1 VVEPPPISGLAK
13 PDADWCEGHDD
24 QVEEGAHCRDQHD
37 EEDTLENDCWHMAL
51 FREYETAQAEFQPAE
66 VASDALNPAV
76 EMARKLARVR
86 MTVSSCLA
94 PARRQREFQRST
106 STPALM
112 TDTTYDRRAFM
123 AYFSSIGLGATL
135 FPGVLWGQAQ
145 QQPQAPEITKEM
157 IASAEQIAG
166 LSFSDDER
174 TAMVRNLQQMRGN
187 ITTLHKEPLDQ
198 SVLPAIVFDPV
209 PPGRTLPKKTQAP
222 IVRTR
227 VPVMSRP
234 GSLDELAYAT
244 VNELSE
250 LVRSRKVKPSELT
263 DMYLSRL
270 KRYDPQ
276 LHCVVN
282 LTEERARKQA
292 LDLDAEIAR
301 GKYRGPLHG
310 IPWGAKDLLAVK
322 GYPTTWGAGLYE
334 NQAFD
339 YESPVVTRLD
349 AAGAILIAKLTLGS
363 LAQGDRWWKER
374 TRNPWNPET
383 GSSGSSAG
391 PASATAAGCVGFSIG
406 SETNGSITS
415 PARTCGLAGFRP
427 TFGRVPRTGAMAL
440 SWTTDKL
447 GPICR
452 SAEDCAIV
460 FDAIQG
466 PDGVDYSVK
475 AYPFNWNA
483 TAKISQLK
491 IAYFKDDF
499 DRRAQDGT
507 ITPIPEAMN
516 FLKVLESLGARPEPI
531 EAPAP
536 NYGYLDNIIL
546 NAECGAAFEPDT
558 LNARIKELESYSS
571 WPNTFRGAQFI
582 PAVDYVNANRVRIR
596 AMEQTWELFS
606 KYDVIVTPR
615 ENTSV
620 TNIVGTPSIVVPT
633 GFAIPQQT
641 GRGGGRGRGGPPTG
655 AGGRGGD
662 TTRAVNAP
670 PPPTIPLPTGMYV
683 MGPIFQDEKNLLVAH
698 AFQQATDF
706 HKKRP
711 PQFG

>member
-1 VVEPPPISGLAK
+1 
-13 PDADWCEGHDD
+13 
-24 QVEEGAHCRDQHD
+24 
-37 EEDTLENDCWHMAL
+37 
-51 FREYETAQAEFQPAE
+51 
-66 VASDALNPAV
+66 
-76 EMARKLARVR
+76 
-86 MTVSSCLA
+86 
-94 PARRQREFQRST
+94 
-106 STPALM
+106 M

-123 AYFSSIGLGATL
+123 AYFGSIGLGTTL
-135 FPGVLWGQAQ
+135 FPGVLWAQAQ
-145 QQPQAPEITKEM
+145 QQPEGPEITKEM
-157 IASAEQIAG
+157 IASAEQISG

-174 TAMVRNLQQMRGN
+174 AAMVRNLQQMRTA
-187 ITTLHKEPLDQ
+187 IQLLHKEPLDQ

-209 PPGRTLPKKTQAP
+209 PPGKTLPKKSKALM
-222 IVRTR
+222 IRTK
-227 VPVMSRP
+227 VPVMARP
-234 GSLDELAYAT
+234 GSVDELAYAT

-250 LVRSRKVKPSELT
+250 LVRTRKVKPSELT
-263 DMYLSRL
+263 EMYLSRL

-276 LHCVVN
+276 LHFVVN

-292 LDLDAEIAR
+292 AEMDSEIAR

-310 IPWGAKDLLAVK
+310 LPWGAKDLLAVK

-334 NQAFD
+334 RQTFE

-349 AAGAILIAKLTLGS
+349 NAGAILIAKLTLGS
-363 LAQGDRWWKER
+363 LAQGNHWWKEY
-374 TRNPWNPET
+374 TRNPWIPEQQSP

-391 PASATAAGCVGFSIG
+391 PASATSAGCVAFSIG

-415 PARTCGLAGFRP
+415 PSRTCGVSGFRP

-483 TAKISQLK
+483 TAKISQLR
-491 IAYFKDDF
+491 IAYIKSDF
-499 DRRAQDGT
+499 ERRAQDG
-507 ITPIPEAMN
+507 IVTPIPEAMN
-516 FLKVLESLGARPEPI
+516 FLKVLESLGAKPEAI
-531 EAPAP
+531 EAPTP
-536 NYGYLDNIIL
+536 NYAYLDGIIL
-546 NAECGAAFEPDT
+546 DAECGAAFEPDT
-558 LNARIKELESYSS
+558 LNSRIKELESYSS
-571 WPNTFRGAQFI
+571 WPNTFRSAQFI
-582 PAVDYVNANRVRIR
+582 PAVDYVNANRVRVR

-606 KYDVIVTPR
+606 KYDVVVTPR

-620 TNIVGTPSIVVPT
+620 TNIVGAPSIIVPT
-633 GFAIPQQT
+633 GFAIPQFNRGGG
-641 GRGGGRGRGGPPTG
+641 GRGGGGRGGAGG
-655 AGGRGGD
+655 AGRGSD
-662 TTRAVNAP
+662 TTRPAAAP
-670 PPPTIPLPTGMYV
+670 PPPSIPLPTGMYV

-698 AFQQATDF
+698 AFQQTTDF

-711 PQFG
+711 PAF

>member
-1 VVEPPPISGLAK
+1 
-13 PDADWCEGHDD
+13 
-24 QVEEGAHCRDQHD
+24 
-37 EEDTLENDCWHMAL
+37 
-51 FREYETAQAEFQPAE
+51 
-66 VASDALNPAV
+66 
-76 EMARKLARVR
+76 
-86 MTVSSCLA
+86 
-94 PARRQREFQRST
+94 
-106 STPALM
+106 
-112 TDTTYDRRAFM
+112 
-123 AYFSSIGLGATL
+123 
-135 FPGVLWGQAQ
+135 
-145 QQPQAPEITKEM
+145 TKEM

-174 TAMVRNLQQMRGN
+174 AAMVRNLQQMRGN
-187 ITTLHKEPLDQ
+187 IQTLHKEPLDQ
-198 SVLPAIVFDPV
+198 SILPAIVFDPV
-209 PPGRTLPKKTQAP
+209 PPGKTLAKKNKTLT
-222 IVRTR
+222 VRTK
-227 VPVMSRP
+227 VPVMARP
-234 GSLDELAYAT
+234 GSLEELAYST
-244 VNELSE
+244 VNQLSD
-250 LVRSRKVKPSELT
+250 LVRTRKVKPSELT
-263 DMYLSRL
+263 EMYLSRL
-270 KRYDPQ
+270 KRYDGQ
-276 LHCVVN
+276 LHFVVN

-292 LDLDAEIAR
+292 ADADSDISR

-310 IPWGAKDLLAVK
+310 IPWGAKDLLAVR

-334 NQAFD
+334 HQTFD
-339 YESPVVTRLD
+339 YESAVVTRLD
-349 AAGAILIAKLTLGS
+349 DAGAILIAKLTLGS
-363 LAQGDRWWKER
+363 LAQGNHWWKEY
-374 TRNPWNPET
+374 TRNPWIPEQLSP

-415 PARTCGLAGFRP
+415 PSRTCGVSGFRP

-483 TAKISQLK
+483 TAKISHLK
-491 IAYFKDDF
+491 IAYFKDNF
-499 DRRAQDGT
+499 ERRSQDGT
-507 ITPIPEAMN
+507 VRQNAEAMN
-516 FLKVLESLGARPEPI
+516 FLEVLRSLGATPEPI
-531 EAPAP
+531 ELPTP

-558 LNARIKELESYSS
+558 LNSRIKELESYSS

-606 KYDVIVTPR
+606 KYDVIVTPQ

-620 TNIVGTPSIVVPT
+620 TNIVGTQSIVVPT
-633 GFAIPQQT
+633 GFAIPQF
-641 GRGGGRGRGGPPTG
+641 GRGGGGRGRGGG
-655 AGGRGGD
+655 GGGRGGD
-662 TTRAVNAP
+662 TTRAATPAP
-670 PPPTIPLPTGMYV
+670 PPAPTIPLPTGMYV

-706 HKKRP
+706 HKKHP

>member
-1 VVEPPPISGLAK
+1 MP
-13 PDADWCEGHDD
+13 
-24 QVEEGAHCRDQHD
+24 
-37 EEDTLENDCWHMAL
+37 
-51 FREYETAQAEFQPAE
+51 
-66 VASDALNPAV
+66 
-76 EMARKLARVR
+76 
-86 MTVSSCLA
+86 
-94 PARRQREFQRST
+94 
-106 STPALM
+106 
-112 TDTTYDRRAFM
+112 DTTYDRRAFM
-123 AYFSSIGLGATL
+123 SYFSSIGLGATL
-135 FPGVLWGQAQ
+135 FPGVLWAQAQ
-145 QQPQAPEITKEM
+145 QQPQGPEITKEM
-157 IASAEQIAG
+157 IASAEQISG

-174 TAMVRNLQQMRGN
+174 AAMVGNLQQMRGN
-187 ITTLHKEPLDQ
+187 IQTLHKEPLDQ

-209 PPGRTLPKKTQAP
+209 PPGKTLAKKNKTMT
-222 IVRTR
+222 VRSK
-227 VPVMSRP
+227 VPVMARP
-234 GSLDELAYAT
+234 GSLDELAYST

-250 LVRSRKVKPSELT
+250 LVRTRKVKPSELT
-263 DMYLSRL
+263 EMYLSRL

-276 LHCVVN
+276 LHFVVN

-292 LDLDAEIAR
+292 QEMDAEISR

-322 GYPTTWGAGLYE
+322 GYPTTWGASLYE
-334 NQAFD
+334 HQTFD

-349 AAGAILIAKLTLGS
+349 NAGAILVAKLTLGS
-363 LAQGDRWWKER
+363 LAQGNHWWKEY
-374 TRNPWNPET
+374 TRNPWIPEQQRP

-391 PASATAAGCVGFSIG
+391 PASATAAGCVAFSIG

-415 PARTCGLAGFRP
+415 PSRTCGVSGFRP

-491 IAYFKDDF
+491 IAYFKDNF
-499 DRRAQDGT
+499 ERRSQDGVA
-507 ITPIPEAMN
+507 TPIPEAMN
-516 FLKVLESLGARPEPI
+516 FLKVLESLGVKPEPI
-531 EAPAP
+531 ELPTP

-546 NAECGAAFEPDT
+546 DAECGAAFEPDT
-558 LNARIKELESYSS
+558 LNARIKELEPYSS

-582 PAVDYVNANRVRIR
+582 PAVDYVNANRVRVR

-606 KYDVIVTPR
+606 KYDVIVTPQ

-633 GFAIPQQT
+633 GFAIPQF
-641 GRGGGRGRGGPPTG
+641 GRGGGRGRGGG
-655 AGGRGGD
+655 GGGGGRGGD
-662 TTRAVNAP
+662 STRAVTAP
-670 PPPTIPLPTGMYV
+670 PPPSVPLPTGMYV
-683 MGPIFQDEKNLLVAH
+683 MGPIFQDERNLLVAH

-711 PQFG
+711 PGFV